1 MKKLFLFLII
11 LMLCRPS
18 FAQLKVY
25 TNGNVGIKSSL
36 SSTNSRLN
44 IGNRSYGDS
53 KYNVFLTSSNPA
65 TGSFNIGIE
74 GWSYPS
80 SARSEGRTIG
90 VRGIAGNCTSGYN
103 YGVIGALRGNHDG
116 AAIYGAFENLVGGYV
131 DGRYAG
137 YFCGDVKSTGATK
150 AFLVNIYDTEQLSGS
165 DAISALEILDS
176 LEALTNSISQ
186 DPPFPMDSLI
196 HRNGEGEANGDSY
209 IGVDH
214 FVINPRPSL
223 RNACPNLFITDSKN
237 REYVNYTELI
247 PLLVAAVKDLKS
259 QLSALQQSSNMFPME
274 TDDVTPCGMAETKQ
288 SAVCRLYQ
296 NSPNPFTG
304 STVIRYSLPE
314 DVSDALI
321 CVFNMQGSMLS
332 QTPVSGSSDRI
343 TINGSDYGPGMYI
356 YSLIVNGREMDSK
369 RMILTK

>member
-1 MKKLFLFLII
+1 MKKTISFFLFA
-11 LMLCRPS
+11 LCCLTS

-25 TNGNVGIKSSL
+25 TNGNVGVKSSL
-36 SSTNSRLN
+36 SSTNSCLN

-65 TGSFNIGIE
+65 TGSFNIGVD

-80 SARSEGRTIG
+80 SVRTEGRTIG
-90 VRGIAGNCTSGYN
+90 VRGIAGNCTSGFN

-116 AAIYGAFENLVGGYV
+116 AAIYGAFENLVGSYV

-150 AFLVNIYDTEQLSGS
+150 AFLVNIYDTENLIGS
-165 DAISALEILDS
+165 DDISALEILDS
-176 LEALTNSISQ
+176 LEALTNSIP
-186 DPPFPMDSLI
+186 DFPPFPYDSLI
-196 HRNGEGEANGDSY
+196 HITGDGEGNGDPH

-214 FVINPRPSL
+214 FVISPRPSL
-223 RNACPNLFITDSKN
+223 RNACPNLFITDSNN

-259 QLSALQQSSNMFPME
+259 QLSALQQSSNTFPME
-274 TDDVTPCGMAETKQ
+274 TDDVTLSGMTETNYY
-288 SAVCRLYQ
+288 AACRLYQ
-296 NSPNPFTG
+296 NSPNPFSG
-304 STVIRYSLPE
+304 NTVIKYALPE

-321 CVFNMQGSMLS
+321 CVFNMQGTMLS

-356 YSLIVNGREMDSK
+356 YSLIVNGREVDSK

>member
-1 MKKLFLFLII
+1 MKKTISLFLFA
-11 LMLCRPS
+11 LCCLTS

-36 SSTNSRLN
+36 STTNSSLN

-65 TGSFNIGIE
+65 TGSFNIGID

-80 SARSEGRTIG
+80 SARTAGRTIG

-116 AAIYGAFENLVGGYV
+116 AAIYGAFENLVGSYV

-196 HRNGEGEANGDSY
+196 HRNGEGEDNGDF

-214 FVINPRPSL
+214 FVISPRPSL
-223 RNACPNLFITDSKN
+223 RNVYPNLFITDSKN

-247 PLLVAAVKDLKS
+247 PLLVAAVKDLSS

-274 TDDVTPCGMAETKQ
+274 TDDVTPSGMTETKQ

-304 STVIRYSLPE
+304 TTVIRYSLPE
-314 DVSDALI
+314 NVNNALI
-321 CVFNMQGSMLS
+321 CIFNMQGSMLS
-332 QTPVSGSSDRI
+332 QTPVSGSTDRI

-356 YSLIVNGREMDSK
+356 YSLIVNDKEMDSK